1 MPFGPEHG
9 RLERVSSP
17 HPRNG
22 AGLRRGEEVAT
33 QAEKE
38 GVLGIGM
45 TVDLYA
51 GSVAK
56 APERTSEDLRNMLP
70 ETRKD
75 ARCIKA

>member
-1 MPFGPEHG
+1 MGGLKE
-9 RLERVSSP
+9 SASP
-17 HPRNG
+17 YPPNG
-22 AGLRRGEEVAT
+22 AGLRRGGEVTT

-38 GVLGIGM
+38 GVPGIGM

-56 APERTSEDLRNMLP
+56 APERTGEDLRNMLP